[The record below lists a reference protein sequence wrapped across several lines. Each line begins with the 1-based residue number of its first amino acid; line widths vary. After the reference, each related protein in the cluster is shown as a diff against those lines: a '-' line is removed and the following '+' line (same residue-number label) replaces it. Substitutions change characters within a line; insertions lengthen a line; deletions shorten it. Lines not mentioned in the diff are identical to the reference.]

1 MTLLTGLR
9 EPTLHVVRICRSL
22 KIFEVAR
29 DASRDREVVV
39 VVGVAI
45 GALARRNDVRAGE
58 RKAGC
63 RVIKLGA

>member
-1 MTLLTGLR
+1 M
-9 EPTLHVVRICRSL
+9 